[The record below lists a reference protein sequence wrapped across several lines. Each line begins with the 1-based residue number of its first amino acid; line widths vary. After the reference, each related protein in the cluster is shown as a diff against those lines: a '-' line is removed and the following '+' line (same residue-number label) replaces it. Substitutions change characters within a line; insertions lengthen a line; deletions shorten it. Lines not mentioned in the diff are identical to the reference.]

1 MPRKYSFEHYL
12 EGSDSQK
19 FLLARPIY
27 GENELTEEEIEKRR
41 YRIISIHA
49 GLNWPRWH
57 FERSVNLKGAEFE
70 KLANEMFASLN
81 KHSTGKW
88 LWVEEEE
95 WRGEL
100 RLRIH
105 IERESDQK
113 YFNKLWGKYFEYK
126 KDVSSLFGDFR
137 HGLAVIYGALKA
149 EYGLSEWLM
158 VYCGLKL
165 TFNDVNALSCEV
177 RCEIPE
183 IEEALYHDWIK
194 DERVVSRF
202 DRKTNSFFLKF
213 KDAESVKE
221 FEKWELD
228 HFAFKKDHFDKTRK
242 KYIEG
247 GGRWGMP
254 DNNICRV
261 VSRYPASTQKLTEKW
276 FSVVSP
282 SITEDGSSTVWHFEA
297 AYEEDY
303 YKQAPIPEDFLKYLS
318 GEIELSDVNLPY
330 DNTRPDR
337 GYPDFHT
344 P

>member
-1 MPRKYSFEHYL
+1 MGKPPIFRLFSLLLIFTLLFTACAPAAAPAADGGAPAE
-12 EGSDSQK
+12 EAAASDDS
-19 FLLARPIY
+19 AEAAPPPATG
-27 GENELTEEEIEKRR
+27 GEA
-41 YRIISIHA
+41 SA
-49 GLNWPRWH
+49 PDD
-57 FERSVNLKGAEFE
+57 GA
-70 KLANEMFASLN
+70 
-81 KHSTGKW
+81 
-88 LWVEEEE
+88 V
-95 WRGEL
+95 
-100 RLRIH
+100 
-105 IERESDQK
+105 Q
-113 YFNKLWGKYFEYK
+113 
-126 KDVSSLFGDFR
+126 
-137 HGLAVIYGALKA
+137 
-149 EYGLSEWLM
+149 
-158 VYCGLKL
+158 
-165 TFNDVNALSCEV
+165 
-177 RCEIPE
+177 IPE

-337 GYPDFHT
+337 GYPDFNT